1 MYTKLDCIV
10 IKWLQQENSN
20 MYTFRTVFVSVDS
33 VVRKKVL
40 LLFSSIYPISFYNHI
55 HGLTMHAALHDKR
68 MILILVSTTWSCFF
82 DVQSLICW
90 HDSIYLS
97 TPFFIHCVYEMDNF
111 LLIVVIRMLRNM
123 AGYNQQ
129 QWYWEISSYKE
140 REYDSPVGNL
150 GCNRQKHQP
159 FFFSRHLISTRII
172 ILRINPCM

>member
-20 MYTFRTVFVSVDS
+20 MYTFRTVFVSGNS

-40 LLFSSIYPISFYNHI
+40 LLFSSIYPISFCNHF

-97 TPFFIHCVYEMDNF
+97 TPPSSSIVYVCEMDIF
-111 LLIVVIRMLRNM
+111 LLIVVIRMLRTWLVITNSNDTGRSPLTKRENM
-123 AGYNQQ
+123 IPLLA
-129 QWYWEISSYKE
+129 I
-140 REYDSPVGNL
+140 
-150 GCNRQKHQP
+150 
-159 FFFSRHLISTRII
+159 
-172 ILRINPCM
+172 